1 MESLLSAHYG
11 YDVGDA
17 RDKMQI
23 LSETQK
29 WLGKDILQVARMKC
43 LLIGAD
49 VLLTWAEVPLST
61 VCKDNIII
69 DESDL
74 RPLVTVKITDFLD
87 KEHCSYIKN
96 DMSFAELIA
105 YITNL
110 TSFKDFDVFE
120 DRYGGFNTI
129 LALYLPL
136 EDEGAGFYAHIRNII
151 NRFWG
156 ALDLTFRHIRYAALM
171 NAAEGVQSW
180 TIKGSCYGHAETPA
194 AEICKACD
202 GNTEYDLVGAL
213 EHLHAGRGQTQPP
226 GHKIPPAPHED
237 PCVVWLQNVK
247 EVETDPLF
255 NTLMRD
261 LSIFKQDLEK
271 ILDESEKLHLF
282 VARPGFRPDRNLHDE
297 VQDNR
302 PSQGQERS
310 GNQLEALALPTSLLR
325 AFQNIVALL
334 CVQARMVLLTCRED
348 DIEIHRNSRANKGR
362 TRYSRIL
369 ETVMTS
375 LGNAR
380 EDLILA
386 NTAGNT
392 SSVRFSA
399 VGAEYIVTT
408 AMTNLQTG
416 ALRISAGSSK
426 VPLNLSGLAG
436 EPGQNA
442 PTTATTELDLMAFYE
457 AHARALDFNAS
468 IRPQRRAFL
477 AIRALEEELRAIKDL
492 NVTQWRC
499 LDTTGL
505 VLHPMSFPVVDQDRV
520 ARFALELKVIE
531 RAKAERKREHEDMLR
546 MLHRAA
552 DLRARVKESIEVLD
566 EGHGNAIRVFTL
578 VTLFFLPLSFVTSF
592 FGMNTVDIR
601 DMPQSSWTYWTTA
614 APITLLVLCSA
625 YLYAYKWE
633 AIRRRVTRKTWL
645 DADLSLI
652 C

>member
-1 MESLLSAHYG
+1 
-11 YDVGDA
+11 
-17 RDKMQI
+17 
-23 LSETQK
+23 
-29 WLGKDILQVARMKC
+29 
-43 LLIGAD
+43 
-49 VLLTWAEVPLST
+49 
-61 VCKDNIII
+61 
-69 DESDL
+69 
-74 RPLVTVKITDFLD
+74 
-87 KEHCSYIKN
+87 
-96 DMSFAELIA
+96 
-105 YITNL
+105 
-110 TSFKDFDVFE
+110 
-120 DRYGGFNTI
+120 
-129 LALYLPL
+129 
-136 EDEGAGFYAHIRNII
+136 
-151 NRFWG
+151 
-156 ALDLTFRHIRYAALM
+156 M

-436 EPGQNA
+436 EVRRGTRRIVTGGEDLGLLEAALQKPGQNA

-578 VTLFFLPLSFVTSF
+578 VTLFFLPL
-592 FGMNTVDIR
+592 
-601 DMPQSSWTYWTTA
+601 
-614 APITLLVLCSA
+614 
-625 YLYAYKWE
+625 
-633 AIRRRVTRKTWL
+633 
-645 DADLSLI
+645 
-652 C
+652 

>member
-120 DRYGGFNTI
+120 DRYGGFNVTSETWATILEEARATLDEIRLYLRRKGSENHAQYGRHSGYYTPPPPWFDRPPVTEIHSNSRSASTTQLPSFSHPQPVPASEGYTPRTALILRPRASTNELIREIFTISKTI

-156 ALDLTFRHIRYAALM
+156 ALDLIFRHIRYAALM

-386 NTAGNT
+386 ITAGNT

-436 EPGQNA
+436 E
-442 PTTATTELDLMAFYE
+442 
-457 AHARALDFNAS
+457 
-468 IRPQRRAFL
+468 
-477 AIRALEEELRAIKDL
+477 
-492 NVTQWRC
+492 
-499 LDTTGL
+499 
-505 VLHPMSFPVVDQDRV
+505 
-520 ARFALELKVIE
+520 
-531 RAKAERKREHEDMLR
+531 
-546 MLHRAA
+546 
-552 DLRARVKESIEVLD
+552 
-566 EGHGNAIRVFTL
+566 
-578 VTLFFLPLSFVTSF
+578 
-592 FGMNTVDIR
+592 
-601 DMPQSSWTYWTTA
+601 
-614 APITLLVLCSA
+614 
-625 YLYAYKWE
+625 
-633 AIRRRVTRKTWL
+633 
-645 DADLSLI
+645 LSLI

>member
-120 DRYGGFNTI
+120 DRYGGFNVTSETWATI
-129 LALYLPL
+129 LEEARATLDEIRLYLRP
-136 EDEGAGFYAHIRNII
+136 
-151 NRFWG
+151 
-156 ALDLTFRHIRYAALM
+156 
-171 NAAEGVQSW
+171 EGVQSW

-386 NTAGNT
+386 ITAGNT

-408 AMTNLQTG
+408 AMTNLQIG

-436 EPGQNA
+436 EVRRGTRRIVTGGEDLGLLEAALQKPGQNA

-566 EGHGNAIRVFTL
+566 EGHENAIRVFTL
-578 VTLFFLPLSFVTSF
+578 VTLFFLPL
-592 FGMNTVDIR
+592 
-601 DMPQSSWTYWTTA
+601 
-614 APITLLVLCSA
+614 
-625 YLYAYKWE
+625 
-633 AIRRRVTRKTWL
+633 
-645 DADLSLI
+645 
-652 C
+652 

>member
-23 LSETQK
+23 LSETQT

-96 DMSFAELIA
+96 DMSFA
-105 YITNL
+105 
-110 TSFKDFDVFE
+110 
-120 DRYGGFNTI
+120 
-129 LALYLPL
+129 
-136 EDEGAGFYAHIRNII
+136 
-151 NRFWG
+151 
-156 ALDLTFRHIRYAALM
+156 HIRYAALM

-386 NTAGNT
+386 ITAGNT

-408 AMTNLQTG
+408 AMTNLQIG

-436 EPGQNA
+436 EVRRGTRRIVTGGEDLGLLEAALQKPGQNA

-578 VTLFFLPLSFVTSF
+578 VTLFFLPL
-592 FGMNTVDIR
+592 
-601 DMPQSSWTYWTTA
+601 
-614 APITLLVLCSA
+614 
-625 YLYAYKWE
+625 
-633 AIRRRVTRKTWL
+633 
-645 DADLSLI
+645 
-652 C
+652 

>member
-120 DRYGGFNTI
+120 DRYGGFNVTSETWATI
-129 LALYLPL
+129 LEEARATL
-136 EDEGAGFYAHIRNII
+136 DEIRLHL
-151 NRFWG
+151 RP
-156 ALDLTFRHIRYAALM
+156 
-171 NAAEGVQSW
+171 EGVQSW

-436 EPGQNA
+436 EVRRGTRRIVTGGEDLGLLEAALQKPGQNA

-578 VTLFFLPLSFVTSF
+578 VTLFFLPL
-592 FGMNTVDIR
+592 
-601 DMPQSSWTYWTTA
+601 
-614 APITLLVLCSA
+614 
-625 YLYAYKWE
+625 
-633 AIRRRVTRKTWL
+633 
-645 DADLSLI
+645 
-652 C
+652 